1 MRLIDAEEMIKRLQE
16 WNTKD
21 AMDTALFNFALH
33 RILEQP
39 TAYDVDEVVKQ
50 LNEKKENLGFIK
62 TITDTSA
69 YIKGINDA
77 IKIGRAKMNTV
88 QVTLSLYYEI
98 VGADLYGGPESTGY
112 AMMAFD
118 FDTENLGSV
127 NLSVMAEEWK
137 AGFAKTCKV
146 PVENITLIS
155 RCEYED
161 NTADP
166 EGPDGVT
173 EF

>member
-1 MRLIDAEEMIKRLQE
+1 MCRLIDADEMIKRLQE

-77 IKIGRAKMNTV
+77 I
-88 QVTLSLYYEI
+88 EI
-98 VGADLYGGPESTGY
+98 VKERGQNKSHPKPRYIY
-112 AMMAFD
+112 
-118 FDTENLGSV
+118 
-127 NLSVMAEEWK
+127 
-137 AGFAKTCKV
+137 
-146 PVENITLIS
+146 
-155 RCEYED
+155 
-161 NTADP
+161 
-166 EGPDGVT
+166 
-173 EF
+173 

>member
-1 MRLIDAEEMIKRLQE
+1 MDRTLKAVYIWIVLALIWMGLELLLYGEIQPRTVDDIM
-16 WNTKD
+16 WF
-21 AMDTALFNFALH
+21 LFL
-33 RILEQP
+33 P
-39 TAYDVDEVVKQ
+39 
-50 LNEKKENLGFIK
+50 FIYM
-62 TITDTSA
+62 A
-69 YIKGINDA
+69 V

-112 AMMAFD
+112 AMVAFD

-127 NLSVMAEEWK
+127 NLPVMAEEWK

-146 PVENITLIS
+146 PVENITIIS

-161 NTADP
+161 NTADL
-166 EGPDGVT
+166 EDPDAVV

>member
-1 MRLIDAEEMIKRLQE
+1 
-16 WNTKD
+16 
-21 AMDTALFNFALH
+21 
-33 RILEQP
+33 
-39 TAYDVDEVVKQ
+39 
-50 LNEKKENLGFIK
+50 
-62 TITDTSA
+62 
-69 YIKGINDA
+69 
-77 IKIGRAKMNTV
+77 MNTV

-146 PVENITLIS
+146 PVENITIIS

-161 NTADP
+161 NTADL
-166 EGPDGVT
+166 EDPDAVV

>member
-1 MRLIDAEEMIKRLQE
+1 
-16 WNTKD
+16 
-21 AMDTALFNFALH
+21 
-33 RILEQP
+33 
-39 TAYDVDEVVKQ
+39 
-50 LNEKKENLGFIK
+50 
-62 TITDTSA
+62 
-69 YIKGINDA
+69 
-77 IKIGRAKMNTV
+77 MNTV
-88 QVTLSLYYEI
+88 QVTLSMYYKI
-98 VGADLYGGPESTGY
+98 IGADLYGGPKSEGY

-127 NLSVMAEEWK
+127 NLPVMAEEWK

-173 EF
+173 EL